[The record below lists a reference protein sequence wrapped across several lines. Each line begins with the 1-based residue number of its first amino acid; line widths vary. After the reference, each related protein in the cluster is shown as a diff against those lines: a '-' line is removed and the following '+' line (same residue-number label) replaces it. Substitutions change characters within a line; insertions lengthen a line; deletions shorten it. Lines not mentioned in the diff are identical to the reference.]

1 MKDGSPEHVSRVSGE
16 IELLR
21 SEIGNLVGEL
31 DRRRHELFDL
41 RLQAKRHPVGLAIAA
56 AGAALIVGGLIAL
69 AVRSRREA
77 RSPSRRAR
85 DVSRAISRL
94 VDHPDRVAAEES
106 VRNKI
111 LAAAGI
117 AAGTAVARR
126 LVDRFIAP
134 TPAPRRARSN
144 GASGSAR
151 SHV

>member
-1 MKDGSPEHVSRVSGE
+1 M
-16 IELLR
+16 
-21 SEIGNLVGEL
+21 
-31 DRRRHELFDL
+31 
-41 RLQAKRHPVGLAIAA
+41 GLAIAA
-56 AGAALIVGGLIAL
+56 AGAALVVGGLIAL

-85 DVSRAISRL
+85 EVSRAISRL

-126 LVDRFIAP
+126 LVDRLIAP
-134 TPAPRRARSN
+134 DADAAARPVERRLGLDPIARLSVGSPRPDGGAAARARRPAVTAPGP
-144 GASGSAR
+144 GAPCTPVA
-151 SHV
+151 